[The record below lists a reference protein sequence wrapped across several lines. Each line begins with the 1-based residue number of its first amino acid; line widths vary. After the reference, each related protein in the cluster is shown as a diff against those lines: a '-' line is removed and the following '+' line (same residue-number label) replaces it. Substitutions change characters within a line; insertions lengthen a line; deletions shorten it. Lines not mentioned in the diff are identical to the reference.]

1 MNMKSIITILTE
13 FVTRSSILIFRAK
26 NKANTND
33 MFKE

>member
-13 FVTRSSILIFRAK
+13 FVTRLSILIFRAK

>member
-1 MNMKSIITILTE
+1 MNMKSVTAILTE
-13 FVTRSSILIFRAK
+13 FVTRLSIVIFRAK